1 MADSVSIL
9 DHPIIS
15 SRYFY
20 PQSVAFAEPYWVE
33 AADGS
38 RLACSYRAVQ
48 PDDAKTVV
56 YFHSNG
62 EVVTNYLPGFANWF
76 NGMGYNLLLAEYRG
90 YGMSAGTPALAGML
104 DDVEPFLDS
113 LQIPDE
119 KTILFGRS
127 IGSLYAVHGV
137 ARRPQLG
144 GLIIESG
151 VADLSQRFFQR
162 VLPEELGVSETD
174 LLEELHKHF
183 DAKKKLSGFQGKTLV
198 LHARH
203 DEIIDAQHA
212 EMLYAAV
219 QEPKQ
224 LKIFEQG
231 GHNDIFYRNQV
242 EYVQL
247 VEDFLATV

>member
-1 MADSVSIL
+1 MVDTASIL

-20 PQSVAFAEPYWVE
+20 PQAATFADPYWVE

-38 RLACSYRAVQ
+38 RLACSYRAVRS
-48 PDDAKTVV
+48 DDAKTVI
-56 YFHSNG
+56 YFHGNG
-62 EVVTNYLPGFANWF
+62 EVVTNYLPSFANWF

-90 YGMSAGTPALAGML
+90 YGMSTGTPALAGML
-104 DDVEPFLDS
+104 DDVEPLLDS

-119 KTILFGRS
+119 KIILFGRS
-127 IGSLYAVHGV
+127 IGSLYAVHGIH
-137 ARRPQLG
+137 RRPQLG

-151 VADLSQRFFQR
+151 VADLGQRFLQR
-162 VLPEELGVSETD
+162 VSPEELGVSETEI
-174 LLEELHKHF
+174 LAELHTHF
-183 DAKKKLSGFQGKTLV
+183 DAKKKLGGFQGKTLV

-203 DEIIDAQHA
+203 DELIGAEHA
-212 EMLYAAV
+212 EMLYAAA

-231 GHNDIFYRNQV
+231 GHNDIFYRNQA
-242 EYVQL
+242 EYAQL